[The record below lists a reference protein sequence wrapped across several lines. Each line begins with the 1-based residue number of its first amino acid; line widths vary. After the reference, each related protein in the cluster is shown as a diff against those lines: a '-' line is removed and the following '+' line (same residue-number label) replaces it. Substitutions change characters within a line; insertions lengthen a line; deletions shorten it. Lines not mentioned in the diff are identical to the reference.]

1 MVLTAKKEKRSL
13 TDDTVKTTAAKNNS
27 NLFNQTILISLK
39 QKLEQESAKSMFL
52 KEALAAQKQKYQE
65 IHKGIIL
72 QAIHVNIFINGILE
86 LSNQHLSQVLELE
99 NMVKIAQDIA
109 KKEIEKNKES
119 FEKLVLSTNIIEEL
133 TSENENLQLQ
143 LEILGNE

>member
-1 MVLTAKKEKRSL
+1 LWTIH
-13 TDDTVKTTAAKNNS
+13 DN
-27 NLFNQTILISLK
+27 ILID
-39 QKLEQESAKSMFL
+39 
-52 KEALAAQKQKYQE
+52 
-65 IHKGIIL
+65 
-72 QAIHVNIFINGILE
+72 GILE
-86 LSNQHLSQVLELE
+86 LSNQHLSQVIELE

>member
-1 MVLTAKKEKRSL
+1 MWTIH
-13 TDDTVKTTAAKNNS
+13 DN
-27 NLFNQTILISLK
+27 ILID
-39 QKLEQESAKSMFL
+39 
-52 KEALAAQKQKYQE
+52 
-65 IHKGIIL
+65 
-72 QAIHVNIFINGILE
+72 GILE
-86 LSNQHLSQVLELE
+86 LSNQHLSQVIELE

-109 KKEIEKNKES
+109 KKEIVKNKES

>member
-1 MVLTAKKEKRSL
+1 MWTIH
-13 TDDTVKTTAAKNNS
+13 DN
-27 NLFNQTILISLK
+27 ILID
-39 QKLEQESAKSMFL
+39 
-52 KEALAAQKQKYQE
+52 
-65 IHKGIIL
+65 
-72 QAIHVNIFINGILE
+72 GILE
-86 LSNQHLSQVLELE
+86 LSNQHLSQVIELE
-99 NMVKIAQDIA
+99 NMVKIAQDMA

>member
-13 TDDTVKTTAAKNNS
+13 TDDTVKTTTAKNNS

-65 IHKGIIL
+65 IHK
-72 QAIHVNIFINGILE
+72 E

>member
-13 TDDTVKTTAAKNNS
+13 TDDTVKTTTAKNNS

-72 QAIHVNIFINGILE
+72 WTIHVNILINGILE
-86 LSNQHLSQVLELE
+86 LSTQHLSQVIELE

>member
-1 MVLTAKKEKRSL
+1 MWTIH
-13 TDDTVKTTAAKNNS
+13 DN
-27 NLFNQTILISLK
+27 ILID
-39 QKLEQESAKSMFL
+39 
-52 KEALAAQKQKYQE
+52 
-65 IHKGIIL
+65 
-72 QAIHVNIFINGILE
+72 GILE
-86 LSNQHLSQVLELE
+86 LSNQHLSQVIELE